1 MEKSTK
7 LIIAAVGLGGLGY
20 FLYKRGLFSKT
31 TTTEVA
37 KDVKK
42 VDDVVEK
49 VEDVVKQVVDTGKK
63 TAVEPPEEVIK
74 IQKPLPPQPIY
85 STDPVYVPPV
95 SNKPITIFPTD
106 EVYPVEPKPIYT
118 PSYNNPYLYD
128 NLGFRDNTYFDQ
140 PTKIDYGTGKYNQ
153 EVASDYMQ
161 RDMANVRF
169 NQFLYA

>member
-1 MEKSTK
+1 MKKSTK

-37 KDVKK
+37 KEVK
-42 VDDVVEK
+42 K

-106 EVYPVEPKPIYT
+106 ELYPVEPKPIYT
-118 PSYNNPYLYD
+118 PSYNNPFLYD

-140 PTKIDYGTGKYNQ
+140 PQRIDYTSGKYNQ
-153 EVASDYMQ
+153 DVYTDY
-161 RDMANVRF
+161 RVKDVVNARF
-169 NQFLYA
+169 NELLYA

>member
-31 TTTEVA
+31 TTNEVA
-37 KDVKK
+37 KDAK
-42 VDDVVEK
+42 K
-49 VEDVVKQVVDTGKK
+49 VEDVVKQVIDTGKK

-140 PTKIDYGTGKYNQ
+140 PTRIDYNTGKYNQ
-153 EVASDYMQ
+153 DMVYNYGE
-161 RDMANVRF
+161 RDMVNARY
-169 NQFLYA
+169 NQLLYS